1 MFSNTEKN
9 YKLAIII
16 PAYNEAQTIETV
28 VSQFYREYPDADLY
42 VIDNNSTDNTA
53 QIASDTFKKLKAKG
67 SIIFEPRKGK
77 ANAVRRA
84 FIEIKADIYVLVDA
98 DSTYFAEDLKLLIN
112 PIIMNEADL
121 VVGDRLSKGVYH
133 QENKRMFHNF
143 GNNLVKFSINF
154 LFKTKL
160 NDIMSGYRVFNN
172 FFVKNFSVLSEGFEL
187 ETEMTLFALD
197 KKFRIKE
204 VPIKYQD
211 RPHGSESKLNTF
223 SDGFKVIKAIILIF
237 KDYKPFVFFSFL
249 SLIFLFLGFI
259 IGLPVIIEF
268 INTEYITKV
277 PSAILASGLMILSF
291 LAFAIALILD
301 TVVKHNRIYYELNL
315 LRTYNNHQSR

>member
-1 MFSNTEKN
+1 MFFDKKEK

-16 PAYNEAQTIETV
+16 PAYNEAQTIKAVLT
-28 VSQFYREYPDADLY
+28 QFHNEYPEADFF
-42 VIDNNSTDNTA
+42 VIDNNSVDSTSK
-53 QIASDTFKKLKAKG
+53 IAAETLEELKANG

-84 FIEIKADIYVLVDA
+84 FIEIKADVYVLVDA
-98 DSTYFAEDLKLLIN
+98 DLTYFANDLAALIE
-112 PIIMNEADL
+112 PIVTNKADL
-121 VVGDRLSKGVYH
+121 VVGDRLSKGDYH
-133 QENKRMFHNF
+133 KENKRRFHGF
-143 GNNLVKFSINF
+143 GNNLVKFLINF
-154 LFKTKL
+154 LFRTKL

-172 FFVKNFSVLSEGFEL
+172 FFVKNFSILSEGFEL

-204 VPIKYQD
+204 IPINYQD
-211 RPHGSESKLNTF
+211 RPCGSESKLNTF

-249 SLIFLFLGFI
+249 SFAFLLIGFLIGF
-259 IGLPVIIEF
+259 PVIIEF
-268 INTEYITKV
+268 INTDYITKV

-291 LAFAIALILD
+291 LSFSIALILD

-315 LRTYNNHQSR
+315 LKTYHQK